1 MDYFL
6 EDRNIKL
13 SEDTELNGEIFKAGT
28 KLTFVSRQG
37 EFLGF
42 KMRVPPP
49 EFEALIFF
57 SALESAA
64 KAQMLKKMIIV
75 TKSQSDGLQEIE
87 GNKSNQYNFY
97 NMCQNAMASVA
108 FSISAIESWANNAIA
123 IHGFKNGK
131 PTELLLSRPNKPNR
145 IVLSDSVGSDTSIPI
160 RPKLFQLVP
169 QVFSTVQLKEHS
181 KLKKQLG
188 EIVEERNMVM
198 HMQNKLSISDQQVE
212 RVNYA
217 VKLFRTNAFLAPET
231 VLKYIS
237 YIYKNSNIDEASW
250 VSVAK
255 KELETFKRHAK

>member
-1 MDYFL
+1 MDHFF

-13 SEDTELNGEIFKAGT
+13 SEDTELDGKIVKAGT

-37 EFLGF
+37 EFSGF

-64 KAQMLKKMIIV
+64 KTELLKKMIRV
-75 TKSQSDGLQEIE
+75 TKSQFDGLEEIDGSE
-87 GNKSNQYNFY
+87 ANRSNFY
-97 NMCQNAMASVA
+97 SMCQNGMSSVA

-123 IHGFKNGK
+123 IHGLKNGK
-131 PTELLLSRPNKPNR
+131 PTELRLSRPNKSDR
-145 IVLSDSVGSDTSIPI
+145 IVLSDSIASDSSIPI

-169 QVFSTVQLKEHS
+169 QVFSTVPLKEHS
-181 KLKKQLG
+181 TLKKQLG
-188 EIVEERNMVM
+188 EVVEERNIVM

-217 VKLFRTNAFLAPET
+217 VKLFRTNAFFAPET

-237 YIYKNSNIDEASW
+237 YIYKNSNIEEAPW
-250 VSVAK
+250 VSIAK
-255 KELETFKRHAK
+255 KDLKIFKRHTK